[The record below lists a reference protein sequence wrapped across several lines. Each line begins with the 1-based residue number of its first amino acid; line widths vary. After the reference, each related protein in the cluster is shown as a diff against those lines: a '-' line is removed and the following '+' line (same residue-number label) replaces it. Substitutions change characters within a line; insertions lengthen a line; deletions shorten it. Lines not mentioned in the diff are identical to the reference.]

1 MTSVAA
7 ETWFSAPALT
17 RVFDLLNAD
26 GGEVRVVGGAVRN
39 SLMGLP
45 VADIDMATTLL
56 PDEVVARAKKA
67 GIKVGPDGHRPR
79 HGDAGHRGRA
89 VRGDDA
95 APRRR
100 DRWPPR
106 RGSLRV
112 GLES

>member
-17 RVFDLLNAD
+17 RVFNLLNAD

-56 PDEVVARAKKA
+56 PQEVVARAKKA
-67 GIKVGPDGHRPR
+67 GIKSIT
-79 HGDAGHRGRA
+79 GR
-89 VRGDDA
+89 
-95 APRRR
+95 
-100 DRWPPR
+100 
-106 RGSLRV
+106 
-112 GLES
+112 